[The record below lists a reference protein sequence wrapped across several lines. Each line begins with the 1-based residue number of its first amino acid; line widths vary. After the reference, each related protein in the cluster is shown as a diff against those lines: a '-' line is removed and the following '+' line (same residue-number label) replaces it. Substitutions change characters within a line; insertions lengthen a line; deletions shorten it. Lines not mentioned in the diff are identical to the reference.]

1 MACFGGSTAT
11 VDRGASF
18 RFNEESYV
26 PNFTELSDNEKIVLN
41 FDAYYHSEKDTM
53 QIYGVTNSTNGASNK
68 LIYDVL
74 LKAVTLVYRLKSTI
88 GAVQL
93 RLEEDSEIQ
102 ISLKSA
108 DLIRV

>member
-53 QIYGVTNSTNGASNK
+53 QIYGVTNSSKSQAANLFTTLTFHIRITIVFHLTNG
-68 LIYDVL
+68 L
-74 LKAVTLVYRLKSTI
+74 T
-88 GAVQL
+88 
-93 RLEEDSEIQ
+93 
-102 ISLKSA
+102 
-108 DLIRV
+108 